1 MQNEVVWNASGLM
14 YRLLEVTSL
23 AVYAFGALTFSTLA
37 LFYWGERRRGKRR
50 PHTALPAF
58 TAVCA
63 VAFLVNLLFE
73 SDIPQSAGPWLSIA
87 LLAVRSL
94 AVGLWPPLIFHLVLE
109 SGSNGSPAA
118 RAWRWLLA
126 AFYAA
131 SIAVALARVLQ
142 ATGLLSAPWSDYLH
156 RAPAVALAAAAA
168 FGLLFQILS
177 WHPVRPTQRSHLR
190 WIRVLLVLMLLCAA
204 ASLGNAGPYVGQIPD
219 DLLLAFFCVSLYYR
233 ERLVF
238 FDVLMKRGVFLA
250 LGLAALAAAIAAST
264 RSLVH
269 LPDSAIPL
277 FYGLGLLFWLAGP
290 WIYTLVARA
299 IDRVWLRRTSSVA
312 EAERQFIRDVQAA
325 ATEEELHSRAVG
337 SLAAIFQAPA
347 QVRFGPTA
355 APLTGEQED
364 GLSVEMEHSGARQG
378 FILLAPRPNG
388 IPFMSDDRR
397 LLQSLAGT
405 LGMVLENVRFR
416 ADRRCQEEREQQL
429 RLLASRAELKALRAQ
444 INPHFLFNSLSVIA
458 GLMQYQPELADET
471 IERLAQ
477 VFRYPLRKS
486 ENEWAPLGEEIEFI
500 TAYLRIEQARFG
512 DRLHVEFDVDPA
524 AARIPIPA
532 MSIQPLI
539 ENAIKHGVSAC
550 EGRGTVGL
558 RAALEDGRILVEV
571 FDSGPGFP
579 PNFSLQA
586 PGESHGLRNV
596 AERLRGY
603 YGDSSRL
610 SWESVGNRT
619 RVVLTFPQSVVSGV
633 ASGESR

>member
-1 MQNEVVWNASGLM
+1 
-14 YRLLEVTSL
+14 
-23 AVYAFGALTFSTLA
+23 
-37 LFYWGERRRGKRR
+37 
-50 PHTALPAF
+50 
-58 TAVCA
+58 
-63 VAFLVNLLFE
+63 
-73 SDIPQSAGPWLSIA
+73 
-87 LLAVRSL
+87 
-94 AVGLWPPLIFHLVLE
+94 LE
-109 SGSNGSPAA
+109 SASNGVPAR

-142 ATGLLSAPWSDYLH
+142 ATGLLSAPWSDNLY
-156 RAPAVALAAAAA
+156 RAPAVALATAAAL
-168 FGLLFQILS
+168 GLLFQILS
-177 WHPVRPTQRSHLR
+177 RHLSRPAERAHLR
-190 WIRVLLVLMLLCAA
+190 WIGVLLLLMLVCAA
-204 ASLGNAGPYVGQIPD
+204 ASLGNAAPYVGQIPD
-219 DLLLAFFCVSLYYR
+219 YLLLAFFCVSLYYR

-250 LGLAALAAAIAAST
+250 LGLAALTAVIAAST
-264 RSLVH
+264 RSPVR
-269 LPDSAIPL
+269 LPDSATPWL
-277 FYGLGLLFWLAGP
+277 YAFGLLLWLAGP
-290 WIYTLVARA
+290 WIYALVARA
-299 IDRVWLRRTSSVA
+299 IDRVWLRRPYSVA

-325 ATEEELHSRAVG
+325 ATEEELHSRAAA

-347 QVRFGPTA
+347 QVRFGPAPEPIAKEDDSLA
-355 APLTGEQED
+355 AEI
-364 GLSVEMEHSGARQG
+364 EHAGARQG
-378 FILLAPRPNG
+378 SILLAPRPNG
-388 IPFMSDDRR
+388 VPFLSDDHR
-397 LLQSLAGT
+397 LLQSLSGA
-405 LGMVLENVRFR
+405 LGVVLENVRFR
-416 ADRRCQEEREQQL
+416 ADRRRQEEREQQL

-477 VFRYPLRKS
+477 VFRYTLRKS

-500 TAYLRIEQARFG
+500 TAYLGIEQARFG
-512 DRLHVEFDVDPA
+512 ERLQVEFDVSPA

-558 RAALEDGRILVEV
+558 RAALEDGRLSVEV

-579 PNFSLQA
+579 PGFSLHA

-603 YGDSSRL
+603 YGDSARL
-610 SWESVGNRT
+610 SWESGANRT
-619 RVVLTFPQSVVSGV
+619 RVVLTFPQSVV
-633 ASGESR
+633 ADAPTGEFL